1 MKLAEALMLRADA
14 QNRMQELQNRLTR
27 VAKVQEGD
35 SPAEDPAELLRELDR
50 TADQLERLI
59 KQINRTN
66 ADTEIDA
73 GRTMTDAL
81 AERDVLMRKRGVL
94 QMLVNTAAQQQTRY
108 GNTEIR
114 MVTTVDVAALQKQVD
129 DMARDYRELD
139 ALIQQQN
146 WLIDLIEDEEA

>member
-1 MKLAEALMLRADA
+1 MKLAEALILRADA
-14 QNRMQELQNRLTR
+14 QNRMHELQNRLTR

-35 SPAEDPAELLRELDR
+35 APAEDPTELLRELDR
-50 TADQLERLI
+50 TAAQLEQMI

-66 ADTEIDA
+66 AAVEVDA
-73 GRTMTDAL
+73 DRTMTDAL
-81 AERDVLMRKRGVL
+81 AERDVLMRKRNIL
-94 QMLVNTAAQQQTRY
+94 QALVNTAAQQQTRY
-108 GNTEIR
+108 GNAEIR

-129 DMARDYRELD
+129 DLARDYRELD